1 MTKQNTSKNSS
12 YKTYKI
18 LITILIFLVFCCLG
32 YMYKMTSRSKSV
44 IIELKSDKLALIN
57 QLQKAE
63 LNLIEEASKNKL
75 MSKQLV
81 QEKLK
86 LQNIIKQLSRPNV
99 TNAEINKYKNY
110 VAKLNF
116 TLDSLS
122 KTVSKYK
129 IIIDSSKA
137 IIAQS
142 EVQKELLV
150 KEKTDLQNKIETV
163 SNNLYFFNLS
173 AISFKRKDSGKII
186 ETQKASRT
194 NTINIK
200 FEIAENKLAKK
211 QEKLFYIQ
219 IIDPKNNS
227 IGQKASVLFG
237 KKELVYTDTISVE
250 YDRKTVQLEKQ
261 IKVEN
266 LEKGVYTINVF
277 DKAKLILNKTLV
289 LE

>member
-173 AISFKRKDSGKII
+173 AISFKRKESGKII